1 MWYKTGASF
10 LVFNS
15 FLKVPVIMKSDIE
28 ICQTATLIRMKTIA
42 SNLGLH
48 DDDIT
53 PQGRYKAKVNIDAL
67 KHLEDKPSG
76 KLILVTAI
84 TPTPLGEGK
93 TVTTIGLAQGLAK
106 LGESVSACIRQPS
119 MGPVFGVKGGAAG
132 GGYSQVA
139 PMEELNLHLTGDIH
153 AITAA
158 HNLASA
164 AIDARI
170 YHEQRLGYDIFSENN
185 DLPALRIDPT
195 QVVWKRVMDH
205 NDRALRMVT
214 IGKNEDNKTI
224 NGYEREDGFDI
235 TAASELMAILALATD
250 LQDLRQRIGRI
261 VVAYNLDGQPITT
274 EDLQVAGA
282 MTVTMKFAINP
293 TLMQTLEGVPTFVHS
308 GPFANIAHGNSSIIA
323 DNIALKLTDY
333 TVTEGGFGSD
343 MGLEKACNIKTTVSK
358 KAPDCAVLVATLRG
372 IKANSGLFPLSSGQ
386 SLPKALFVPNQ
397 EALIAGL
404 DNLHWHIKNCA
415 KYGLPV
421 VVAINRF
428 PEDTQEELDYLADW
442 VTSQSS
448 ELNVDVAISEAFGK
462 GGEGT
467 RELAQKVLIA
477 CAQETEFTPLYTP
490 NMSLLDKLTAVAIKG
505 YGAERLELSEK
516 AQQQLAMFEQLG
528 YQHLSVCM
536 AKTPAS
542 ISTDGNIKG
551 APTDFIVP
559 IRELRLCA
567 GAGFVYALCGNVMT
581 MPGLPEKPAFMNLD
595 IDSNGNITGLS

>member
-1 MWYKTGASF
+1 
-10 LVFNS
+10 
-15 FLKVPVIMKSDIE
+15 MKSDIE

-67 KHLEDKPSG
+67 KHLENKPNG
-76 KLILVTAI
+76 KLILVSAI

-170 YHEQRLGYDIFSENN
+170 YHEQRLGYEEFAQKN
-185 DLPALRIDPT
+185 DLPALRIDPS

-214 IGKNEDNKTI
+214 IGKNEEGKTI
-224 NGYEREDGFDI
+224 NGYQREDGFDI

-261 VVAYNLDGQPITT
+261 VVAYNLDGEPVTT

-293 TLMQTLEGVPTFVHS
+293 TLMQTLEGVPTFIHS

-343 MGLEKACNIKTTVSK
+343 MGLEKACNIKAPISG

-372 IKANSGLFPLSSGQ
+372 IKANSGLFPLSPGQ
-386 SLPKALFVPNQ
+386 ALPKALFMPNQ
-397 EALIAGL
+397 DALNAGL
-404 DNLHWHIKNCA
+404 SNLQWHITNCA

-428 PEDTQEELDYLADW
+428 PEDTQEELDFLRDW
-442 VTSQSS
+442 ISTLSNHM
-448 ELNVDVAISEAFGK
+448 NVDVAISEAFVK
-462 GGEGT
+462 GGEGAL
-467 RELAQKVLIA
+467 ELARKVILA
-477 CAQETEFTPLYTP
+477 CKKHTTFTPLYTP
-490 NMSLLDKLTAVAIKG
+490 DMSLFDKLNAVAIKG
-505 YGAERLELSEK
+505 YGAERIELSEK
-516 AQQQLAMFEQLG
+516 AQQQLAQFEKLG
-528 YQHLSVCM
+528 YQSLSVCM

-559 IRELRLCA
+559 IRELKLCA
-567 GAGFVYALCGNVMT
+567 GAGFIYALCGNVMT

-595 IDSNGNITGLS
+595 IDANGNITGLS

>member
-1 MWYKTGASF
+1 
-10 LVFNS
+10 
-15 FLKVPVIMKSDIE
+15 MKSDIE
-28 ICQTATLIRMKTIA
+28 ICQTATLTRMKTIA

-53 PQGRYKAKVNIDAL
+53 PQGPFKAKVNIDAL
-67 KHLEDKPSG
+67 KRLKTEPNG
-76 KLILVTAI
+76 KLILVSAI

-170 YHEQRLGYDIFSENN
+170 YHEQRLGYDVFSEKNQ
-185 DLPALRIDPT
+185 LPALRIDPER
-195 QVVWKRVMDH
+195 VVWKRVMDH

-214 IGKNEDNKTI
+214 IGKNEDGKTI

-261 VVAYNLDGQPITT
+261 VVAYNLDGEPVTT

-343 MGLEKACNIKTTVSK
+343 MGFEKACNIKAPLSEK
-358 KAPDCAVLVATLRG
+358 SPDCAVLVATLRG
-372 IKANSGLFPLSSGQ
+372 IKANSGLFPLSPGQ
-386 SLPKALFVPNQ
+386 SLPKELFAPNK
-397 EALIAGL
+397 EALDAGL
-404 DNLHWHIKNCA
+404 DNLLWHINNCA

-428 PEDTQEELDYLADW
+428 PEDTQEELDSLLNW
-442 VTSQSS
+442 VSN
-448 ELNVDVAISEAFGK
+448 LDINVDVAISEAFVK
-462 GGEGT
+462 GGNGIL
-467 RELAQKVLIA
+467 ELAEKVIKA
-477 CAQETEFTPLYTP
+477 CQQETQFTPLYTSE
-490 NMSLLDKLTAVAIKG
+490 MSLFDKLNAVAIKG
-505 YGAERLELSEK
+505 YGAERIELSEK
-516 AQQQLAMFEQLG
+516 AQQQLATFEKLG
-528 YQHLSVCM
+528 YQSLSVCM

-551 APTDFIVP
+551 APTDFVVP
-559 IRELRLCA
+559 IRELKLCA
-567 GAGFVYALCGNVMT
+567 GAGFIYALCGNVMT

-595 IDSNGNITGLS
+595 IDGDGNIVGLS